1 MWAGEKT
8 PPPGL
13 VCSAQQQPQSS
24 SQPLFRLLPQLL
36 LFQLPQPQLLLPQ
49 LLLLQPPQQQ
59 KRIIS
64 RIIHQEPLPPQPL
77 FPQHILHFTSFHLH
91 RDRCPR
97 ASVPFY
103 GPGLSLVT
111 ELEQKIIRS

>member
-1 MWAGEKT
+1 MRAGENT

-24 SQPLFRLLPQLL
+24 SQPLFRLLPQPLL
-36 LFQLPQPQLLLPQ
+36 PQPQPQLLLPQ

>member
-1 MWAGEKT
+1 M
-8 PPPGL
+8 
-13 VCSAQQQPQSS
+13 CSAQQQPQSS
-24 SQPLFRLLPQLL
+24 SQPLLRLLPQPQPLL
-36 LFQLPQPQLLLPQ
+36 LPQPQLLLLPQ
-49 LLLLQPPQQQ
+49 PLLFQPPQQQ
-59 KRIIS
+59 KRMI
-64 RIIHQEPLPPQPL
+64 RRMIHQEPLPPQPL